1 VPLIKAPT
9 SSTTLDLRI
18 TAAPSLLDGAIVTA
32 SRHALARIRAD
43 GSTTVT
49 PFGEASVEDPAYAP
63 VAAFDGGLLLP
74 TRNLVA
80 IFTDAEGHVAR
91 LGLPVATDLPV
102 ASHRSAVIVD
112 RHLLVVAGLDGVLAA
127 GDPRDPRT
135 GWRSERGARFVC
147 GPRLLG
153 DHVLTARE
161 DGRLDRISIDD
172 GRGLGTTS
180 LGAPLIAAWPTAT
193 GLGGATATASF
204 TWDGTEL
211 VRSPLPTPVAHAA
224 EGVLVTTGG
233 RVLVLHDSTWTDIG
247 RIEGRL
253 TAPPLHWKGHA
264 VLIQGTQARIL
275 GPRGFGLTAAA
286 DLLPAV
292 AEGDLLVLASQD
304 GVVRSYRP

>member
-1 VPLIKAPT
+1 M
-9 SSTTLDLRI
+9 R
-18 TAAPSLLDGAIVTA
+18 
-32 SRHALARIRAD
+32 
-43 GSTTVT
+43 
-49 PFGEASVEDPAYAP
+49 
-63 VAAFDGGLLLP
+63 
-74 TRNLVA
+74 
-80 IFTDAEGHVAR
+80 AR
-91 LGLPVATDLPV
+91 LDHAPLVQHQD
-102 ASHRSAVIVD
+102 
-112 RHLLVVAGLDGVLAA
+112 VVAV
-127 GDPRDPRT
+127 PH
-135 GWRSERGARFVC
+135 
-147 GPRLLG
+147 GPQPVRG
-153 DHVLTARE
+153 DHHGAPPQPLAQPRE